1 MESSAH
7 LLAPK
12 WQSDHGKVWKTLGLK
27 HLKESWSVVCAETPG
42 TSHDQQ
48 NCSLERD
55 KGGKKGITIL
65 GSLWKSILK
74 TDQSFLSSEISRF
87 FLQVPLK
94 AILYYTT
101 HPLNPRCPSSNT
113 GRKILLSAFPRKVA
127 VPTTALSEFS
137 NDHIEKQENYNFM

>member
-1 MESSAH
+1 MEFSAH

-55 KGGKKGITIL
+55 KGVKKDITTL
-65 GSLWKSILK
+65 GSLWKSILE
-74 TDQSFLSSEISRF
+74 TDQSFFSFEISGF
-87 FLQVPLK
+87 FLK
-94 AILYYTT
+94 
-101 HPLNPRCPSSNT
+101 H
-113 GRKILLSAFPRKVA
+113 
-127 VPTTALSEFS
+127 
-137 NDHIEKQENYNFM
+137 H